1 MDRERV
7 GIRRQA
13 RLLPWLGLVA
23 LVGCQSVK
31 TPEEVIA
38 KTDQPRELQKMSLPE
53 YVVEPPDIIRV
64 EVLEA
69 LNSRPITGERLVRS
83 DGTISLDYYGNVY
96 VAGLTLTQIKEKV
109 IIHLRRYLT
118 DQTLGLVEAIT
129 DASGNPT
136 GELKKIPLDKNQ
148 VVYVDVNVYNS
159 KVYYVDGDVGLAG
172 RFPSQGNETVL
183 DAIYNAGGLSPNA
196 SVSNIRLVRP
206 GPPGSSVSQV
216 LPVNY
221 AAIVQAGDPTTNYQI
236 MPGDRLFVYRDP
248 IVRTTVFLDRL
259 AAPFNSVL
267 NSILTYSFTAR
278 SVKSINVPINGS
290 SNTTTTN
297 TGRTVNT
304 VSPTTPAR

>member
-1 MDRERV
+1 MDRTRNAPS
-7 GIRRQA
+7 RHA
-13 RLLPWLGLVA
+13 RLLPWLCLVA

-31 TPEEVIA
+31 TPEEVVA

-69 LNSRPITGERLVRS
+69 LPGRTITGERLVRS
-83 DGTISLDYYGNVY
+83 DGTISLEYYGDVY
-96 VAGLTLTQIKEKV
+96 VAGLTLTQVKEKI
-109 IIHLRRYLT
+109 IIHLRKFLT
-118 DQTLGLVEAIT
+118 DQALGLVEAVN

-136 GELKKIPLDKNQ
+136 SELKPVPLAKNDR
-148 VVYVDVNVYNS
+148 VFVDVLVYNS

-183 DAIYNAGGLSPNA
+183 DAIYNAGGLSPSA

-206 GPPGSSVSQV
+206 GPPGTSVAQV

-236 MPGDRLFVYRDP
+236 LPGDRLFVYRDP
-248 IVRTTVFLDRL
+248 IVRTTLFIDRL

-278 SVKSINVPINGS
+278 NVKSINVPINGTNTNS
-290 SNTTTTN
+290 TTT
-297 TGRTVNT
+297 GRGVNT